1 MEEHDVGSL
10 TESSTA
16 EPVCRHHWLIE
27 PPNGPTS
34 TGVCKLCGSTKEFD
48 NQMPSRAVIVPQTP
62 AQKSPQSSDD
72 QVLTASQKH

>member
-10 TESSTA
+10 TESSTT

-48 NQMPSRAVIVPQTP
+48 NQMPSHPATVQQTS
-62 AQKSPQSSDD
+62 AQKSLQSKDD
-72 QVLTASQKH
+72 QVLTASQ